1 MKFRLMI
8 DKDKEE
14 EVVITAHRRTTLI
27 DEIEALV
34 EKHAG
39 MDRIPAYTGESIKML
54 SFADIECITVLD
66 GKTYAIDKEGEKYR
80 LKQRLYELESLLP
93 SFFIRINKSALA
105 NETRLDRFAVTYS
118 GAVDAVFRCG
128 YREYVSRR
136 KMKAF
141 WKDFLFRGLIASAG
155 GPLVLAIIYGVLG
168 ATGAVDTLS
177 PYEVCLGIVTITL
190 LAFTVA
196 GMTAIYQVESLP
208 LASAILIHGG
218 ALYGL
223 YLVIYLINGWLQQS
237 LVPILVFT
245 GIFVL
250 VYILIWVIIY
260 SIERS
265 KIKKI
270 NELRK
275 KA

>member
-1 MKFRLMI
+1 
-8 DKDKEE
+8 
-14 EVVITAHRRTTLI
+14 
-27 DEIEALV
+27 
-34 EKHAG
+34 
-39 MDRIPAYTGESIKML
+39 
-54 SFADIECITVLD
+54 
-66 GKTYAIDKEGEKYR
+66 
-80 LKQRLYELESLLP
+80 
-93 SFFIRINKSALA
+93 
-105 NETRLDRFAVTYS
+105 
-118 GAVDAVFRCG
+118 
-128 YREYVSRR
+128 
-136 KMKAF
+136 MKAF
-141 WKDFLFRGLIASAG
+141 WKDFLLRGLIASAG

-177 PYEVCLGIVTITL
+177 PNEVCLGIVTITL

-196 GMTAIYQVESLP
+196 GMTAIYQVEQLP

-218 ALYGL
+218 VLYAT
-223 YLVIYLINGWLQQS
+223 YLLIYLINSWLQQS

-270 NELRK
+270 NEIRK

>member
-1 MKFRLMI
+1 
-8 DKDKEE
+8 
-14 EVVITAHRRTTLI
+14 
-27 DEIEALV
+27 
-34 EKHAG
+34 
-39 MDRIPAYTGESIKML
+39 
-54 SFADIECITVLD
+54 
-66 GKTYAIDKEGEKYR
+66 
-80 LKQRLYELESLLP
+80 
-93 SFFIRINKSALA
+93 
-105 NETRLDRFAVTYS
+105 
-118 GAVDAVFRCG
+118 
-128 YREYVSRR
+128 
-136 KMKAF
+136 MKAF
-141 WKDFLFRGLIASAG
+141 WKDFLLRGLIASAG
-155 GPLVLAIIYGVLG
+155 GPLVLAVIYGVLG

-196 GMTAIYQVESLP
+196 GMTAIYQVEQLP

-270 NELRK
+270 NEIRK